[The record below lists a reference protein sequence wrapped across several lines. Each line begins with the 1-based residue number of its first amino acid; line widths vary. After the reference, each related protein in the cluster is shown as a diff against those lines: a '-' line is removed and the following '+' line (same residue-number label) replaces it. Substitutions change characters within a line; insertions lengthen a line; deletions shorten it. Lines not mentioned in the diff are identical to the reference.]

1 MARPDGSPRRPVLAA
16 AAAAGAL
23 AALVVLVVA
32 TVSPAATTRS
42 TAHKCLVMTG
52 SGDPAFVRN
61 FNPYTATGLP
71 SGQFVLG
78 AIYEPLIVAPEG
90 GLPNV
95 PWLARTWKWSN
106 GNKTLTLNLA
116 QNVKWSDGKALTSA
130 DVVYSLKGGTAAQ
143 AKTMDRIGFTRPDSN
158 ISAISAKGKYAVVI
172 RLKTIDSQFFS
183 SILN

>member
-71 SGQFVLG
+71 SGQFVLAASIDVQPDQTG
-78 AIYEPLIVAPEG
+78 
-90 GLPNV
+90 
-95 PWLARTWKWSN
+95 TWR
-106 GNKTLTLNLA
+106 
-116 QNVKWSDGKALTSA
+116 V
-130 DVVYSLKGGTAAQ
+130 DVVAEPMRADEVPEVLLSREFL
-143 AKTMDRIGFTRPDSN
+143 ILSERPSE
-158 ISAISAKGKYAVVI
+158 
-172 RLKTIDSQFFS
+172 
-183 SILN
+183 